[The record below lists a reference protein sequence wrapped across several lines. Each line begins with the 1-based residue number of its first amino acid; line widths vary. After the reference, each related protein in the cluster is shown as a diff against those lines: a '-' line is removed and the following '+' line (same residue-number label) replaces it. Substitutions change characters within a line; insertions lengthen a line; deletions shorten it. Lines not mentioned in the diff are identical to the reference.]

1 MSAIKKVENLSQA
14 HLDYIILALS
24 KTSELEEVKQAFQTF
39 FETGVSGEV
48 LMKVFSDNHVKIGEL
63 KDKTPFSEKTKA
75 IRIADP
81 VQQLQLLDQLYDSCL
96 LARVVNITRE
106 GEEITKI
113 DHPTALRCVEA
124 ASKIR
129 IAEMTIELKR
139 HELSLLGDGGSGDSS
154 IDGEILPQTSAG
166 PTINI
171 INKKVSDGI

>member
-24 KTSELEEVKQAFQTF
+24 KTSELEEVRQSFQTF

-81 VQQLQLLDQLYDSCL
+81 VQQLQLLDELYDSCL
-96 LARVVNITRE
+96 VPRTVNITRE
-106 GEEITKI
+106 GEEITKV

-129 IAEMTIELKR
+129 IAEMTLELKR
-139 HELSLLGDGGSGDSS
+139 HELSLLGDGGSGSGKETA
-154 IDGEILPQTSAG
+154 IEGEVTRNTG
-166 PTINI
+166 PVINI
-171 INKKVSDGI
+171 VHRREED

>member
-1 MSAIKKVENLSQA
+1 
-14 HLDYIILALS
+14 
-24 KTSELEEVKQAFQTF
+24 
-39 FETGVSGEV
+39 
-48 LMKVFSDNHVKIGEL
+48 MKVFKDNHVKIGEL

-96 LARVVNITRE
+96 VARTVNITRE
-106 GEEITKI
+106 GDEITKI

-154 IDGEILPQTSAG
+154 IDGEILPQASAG

>member
-1 MSAIKKVENLSQA
+1 
-14 HLDYIILALS
+14 
-24 KTSELEEVKQAFQTF
+24 
-39 FETGVSGEV
+39 
-48 LMKVFSDNHVKIGEL
+48 MKVFSDNHVKIGEL

-139 HELSLLGDGGSGDSS
+139 HELSLLGDGGNGSGKDTA
-154 IDGEILPQTSAG
+154 IEGEVTRNTG
-166 PTINI
+166 PVINI
-171 INKKVSDGI
+171 VHHREED

>member
-24 KTSELEEVKQAFQTF
+24 KTSDLEEVKQTFQAF

-48 LMKVFSDNHVKIGEL
+48 LMKVFADNHVKIGEL

-81 VQQLQLLDQLYDSCL
+81 VQQLKLLDELYDSCL
-96 LARVVNITRE
+96 VARTVNITRE
-106 GEEITKI
+106 GEEITKV

-129 IAEMTIELKR
+129 IAEMTLELKR
-139 HELSLLGDGGSGDSS
+139 QEISLLGDGGNGSGKETA
-154 IDGEILPQTSAG
+154 IEGEVTRSTG
-166 PTINI
+166 PVINI
-171 INKKVSDGI
+171 VHHREED